1 MLNFGFFEIIV
12 VIVLSL
18 VVVGPERLPIV
29 VRYLGR
35 QYGKLM
41 RASQEL
47 RRAFV
52 LEAERVDAEEKQK
65 ELQKQREKRKKE
77 QQDNE
82 AFVKKSME
90 QDQVQPLE
98 AGIGTHGL
106 DRSMTNDQSTILE
119 DRHENPSN
127 DTTNSLKQD
136 TTQSLKPESETK
148 SESESE
154 NKQNNQKHQ
163 DNIKTQLQQNP
174 FVQTE
179 ELDDDPL
186 FPRSKQDFL

>member
-106 DRSMTNDQSTILE
+106 DRSMTNDQIPISE
-119 DRHENPSN
+119 ERHANPSN
-127 DTTNSLKQD
+127 DTTKSLKQD
-136 TTQSLKPESETK
+136 RTQSLKPE
-148 SESESE
+148 
-154 NKQNNQKHQ
+154 NKPEPEQNNQKHQ
-163 DNIKTQLQQNP
+163 ENIKTQLQQNP